1 MSVVQAL
8 YHKESEDKSMNINDY
23 LDIIFFILNRI
34 LDFTKD
40 SEEKTPSIF
49 DHYHNHN
56 QDNDKDSLSTSYSDS
71 SNSDSD
77 ICCELDKYDIED
89 FIIQT
94 YQKLGF
100 TSNLL
105 ILSMMNLDK
114 LLSKKFVLTELN
126 VHKVFFICMME
137 TQKYYDDVNF
147 KNKDYAKSC
156 GISTKELLRLEIE
169 FMKYMDFNIHI
180 KDEDYLEYKKNLQ
193 NLYKSKIIIRNEYI
207 ENGDDDSC

>member
-49 DHYHNHN
+49 DHYHHN

-105 ILSMMNLDK
+105 ILSMMNFCMIRIRPKNCTRK
-114 LLSKKFVLTELN
+114 LSRSIRIPN
-126 VHKVFFICMME
+126 MP
-137 TQKYYDDVNF
+137 
-147 KNKDYAKSC
+147 NK
-156 GISTKELLRLEIE
+156 LRQILA
-169 FMKYMDFNIHI
+169 
-180 KDEDYLEYKKNLQ
+180 
-193 NLYKSKIIIRNEYI
+193 
-207 ENGDDDSC
+207 CA